1 MTSCAGKK
9 YLPERF
15 SEDRRVS
22 MILMASEQSERI
34 MNLIYDVFA
43 GRWSGLVLIGMVV
56 FSLICQIRVKSTF
69 SKYNLVRT
77 VSGTTA
83 DMVARQI
90 LDMNGLYNVQIM
102 RVAGNLT
109 DHFDPRTNT
118 VALSDSTFGN
128 ATVGAIG
135 VAAHE
140 CGHAIQYARGYTPI
154 KIRQTLYPVVSFCS
168 GAWFWILAIGFFLE
182 WLFVIEVG
190 IAFYTIVVIFQLV
203 TLPVE
208 FDASNRAIK
217 TLGDNMIL
225 TGEELAG
232 AKKTL
237 GAAAMTYVASFLT
250 SFVQLLR
257 LVLRASSRRH

>member
-1 MTSCAGKK
+1 MFLLANDNTT
-9 YLPERF
+9 F
-15 SEDRRVS
+15 
-22 MILMASEQSERI
+22 
-34 MNLIYDVFA
+34 YDVVYEIFA
-43 GRWSGLVLIGMVV
+43 GRFAGIVLIGMVI
-56 FSLICQIRVKSTF
+56 FSFICQVRVKSTF

-77 VSGTTA
+77 ISGTTA

-102 RVAGNLT
+102 HVAGSLT
-109 DHFDPRTNT
+109 DHYDPRSNI
-118 VALSDSTFGN
+118 VALSDSTYGN

-154 KIRQTLYPVVSFCS
+154 KIRQSIYPLVSFCS
-168 GAWFWILAIGFFLE
+168 NAWFWVLMIGFFLE
-182 WLFVIEVG
+182 WLFAIEVG
-190 IAFYTIVVIFQLV
+190 IAFYTIVVIFQLI

-208 FDASNRAIK
+208 FDASNRAIA
-217 TLGDNMIL
+217 TLRDNMIL
-225 TGEELAG
+225 TGEELSG

-237 GAAAMTYVASFLT
+237 SAAAMTYVASFLT

-257 LVLRASSRRH
+257 LVLRASGRRR

>member
-1 MTSCAGKK
+1 MPYEYLLFVLPPALLAMLAQSMLKSRYAAACRAPASITGAAAARALLDSAGCQHV
-9 YLPERF
+9 R
-15 SEDRRVS
+15 
-22 MILMASEQSERI
+22 IERI
-34 MNLIYDVFA
+34 A
-43 GRWSGLVLIGMVV
+43 G
-56 FSLICQIRVKSTF
+56 T
-69 SKYNLVRT
+69 
-77 VSGTTA
+77 
-83 DMVARQI
+83 
-90 LDMNGLYNVQIM
+90 
-102 RVAGNLT
+102 LT
-109 DHFDPRTNT
+109 DHYDPRSNI
-118 VALSDSTFGN
+118 VALSDSTYGN

-154 KIRQTLYPVVSFCS
+154 KIRQSLYPVVNFCS
-168 GAWFWILAIGFFLE
+168 GAWFWVLAIGFFLE
-182 WLFVIEVG
+182 WAFVIEVG

-257 LVLRASSRRH
+257 LVLRASSRRR

>member
-1 MTSCAGKK
+1 
-9 YLPERF
+9 
-15 SEDRRVS
+15 
-22 MILMASEQSERI
+22 MILMAAEQSERI
-34 MNLIYDVFA
+34 MSLIYDVFA
-43 GRWSGLVLIGMVV
+43 GRWSGLVLIGMVI

-69 SKYNLVRT
+69 AEYNRVRT
-77 VSGTTA
+77 VSGATA

-102 RVAGNLT
+102 RVPGSLT
-109 DHFDPRTNT
+109 DHYDPRSNI
-118 VALSDSTFGN
+118 VALSDSTYGN

-154 KIRQTLYPVVSFCS
+154 KIRQSLYPAVNFCS
-168 GAWFWILAIGFFLE
+168 GAWFWVLAIGIFFE
-182 WLFVIEVG
+182 WFFIIEVG

-257 LVLRASSRRH
+257 LVLRASSRRR

>member
-1 MTSCAGKK
+1 M
-9 YLPERF
+9 F
-15 SEDRRVS
+15 
-22 MILMASEQSERI
+22 LMAAEQSASF
-34 MNLIYDVFA
+34 YDIVYEIFA
-43 GRWSGLVLIGMVV
+43 GRFAGLVLIGMVI
-56 FSLICQIRVKSTF
+56 FSLICQVRVKTTF
-69 SKYNLVRT
+69 GKYNMVRT
-77 VSGTTA
+77 ISGVTA

-102 RVAGNLT
+102 HVAGNLT
-109 DHFDPRTNT
+109 DHYDPRTNV
-118 VALSDSTFGN
+118 VALSDSTYGN

-154 KIRQTLYPVVSFCS
+154 KIRQAIYPAVSFCS
-168 GAWFWILAIGFFLE
+168 SAWFWVLAIGFFLE
-182 WLFVIEVG
+182 WLIAIEVG
-190 IAFYTIVVIFQLV
+190 IAFYTVVVIFQLI

-208 FDASNRAIK
+208 FDASNRAIR

-225 TGEELAG
+225 TGDELSG

-237 GAAAMTYVASFLT
+237 RAAAMTYVASFLT

-257 LVLRASSRRH
+257 LVLRASGRRR